1 MEHMMI
7 SGMTVAVVAML
18 SGFFLM
24 FPRIARRGLLFGVYV
39 GEEAAQ
45 GSEAQGLKSRWTRVV
60 LTWTALAFA
69 AQWAVT
75 AWSGPLA
82 AYAAALLVLSG
93 GYLLEYVR
101 SHRAARGLAAATTP
115 PVAVA
120 YVTPSP
126 APRPVLA
133 YAALAVCVGAAL
145 LAMGYTAVH
154 VGDMP
159 ERIPLHFNAAGQP
172 DAYGPR
178 TLASVWFLPVMTLVM
193 GTMLSLVALL
203 VASAKRAVRRDD
215 DGVSLAAQER
225 FRAALSGFLALVALL
240 TTAMLAMMSVGTVQV
255 AIGVASRLPSL
266 VGVAAILMVGVAVG
280 GAAFL
285 ALRFGQGGSRL
296 EAGASAAPL
305 TNGLADNRYWVM
317 GMFYVNRDDP
327 SFFVEHR
334 FGLGYTINFGNR
346 KAVVGMIVFL
356 VLILGLAMAPIL
368 AH

>member
-7 SGMTVAVVAML
+7 SAMTVAIVVML
-18 SGFFLM
+18 AGFFLM

-45 GSEAQGLKSRWTRVV
+45 GSEAQRLRVRWSRVM
-60 LTWTALAFA
+60 LIWTALALA
-69 AQWAVT
+69 AQWVVT
-75 AWSGPLA
+75 AWVGPMA
-82 AYAAALLVLSG
+82 AYAAALLLLSG
-93 GYLLEYVR
+93 GYLFEYLK
-101 SHRAARGLAAATTP
+101 SHRAARALAAAAPP

-120 YVTPSP
+120 YVTTSR

-145 LAMGYTAVH
+145 LAMGYTALH
-154 VGDMP
+154 LGDMP
-159 ERIPLHFNAAGQP
+159 ERIPLHFNAAGLP

-178 TLASVWFLPVMTLVM
+178 SLASIWFLPVMTLVM
-193 GTMLSLVALL
+193 GTMLSLVAVLT
-203 VASAKRAVRRDD
+203 AGAKRAVRRND

-266 VGVAAILMVGVAVG
+266 VGIAAVLMAGVAVG

-296 EAGASAAPL
+296 EAGAGAAPL
-305 TNGLADNRYWVM
+305 TDGLADNRYWVK

-327 SFFVEHR
+327 SIFVEHR

-346 KAVVGMIVFL
+346 KAVVAMVVFL